1 MQDNQLKKKK
11 KNVRFLEGSGSLRQ
25 MENSLHFL
33 LAFLVKETCRLTK
46 MIPKSD
52 LLFNTII
59 SIQLDIHFRVCFL
72 FVFVFRSVCLPLH
85 RSGTETTPGFYRRAV
100 AAAGL
105 CGGAAMVTGHSSRQP
120 WQGLWGWGLI

>member
-1 MQDNQLKKKK
+1 
-11 KNVRFLEGSGSLRQ
+11 

-33 LAFLVKETCRLTK
+33 LAFLVKEKSRLTK

-52 LLFNTII
+52 LLFNIII
-59 SIQLDIHFRVCFL
+59 SIQLDIHFCVCFL
-72 FVFVFRSVCLPLH
+72 FVFVFPCVCLPLH
-85 RSGTETTPGFYRRAV
+85 RSGTEATPGFYRRAA

-105 CGGAAMVTGHSSRQP
+105 YGGAAMVTGHSSRQP